1 MKHATQPFTWHPVY
15 ERNKLVYYE
24 LCVRL
29 GELGIWLTAE
39 EDAWHIEEG
48 GGARVLRGTATS
60 YEDAREQAA
69 EHFLL
74 LLGDAR
80 TRLKRATVSDFPR
93 NLPAP
98 KSSPRCKKSA

>member
-1 MKHATQPFTWHPVY
+1 MKQPPFTWHPVY

-24 LCVRL
+24 LCLRL

-48 GGARVLRGTATS
+48 GGAQVMHGSATS
-60 YEDAREQAA
+60 YEDARAQAIENA
-69 EHFLL
+69 TMILKTSC
-74 LLGDAR
+74 A
-80 TRLKRATVSDFPR
+80 RLKRARLSDFPR

-98 KSSPRCKKSA
+98 KSSLRCKKSA